1 MKKVKNR
8 YGMKKRILW
17 IAALLLAAGS
27 SGESSAQ
34 SGYRYPYVQDGK
46 IIVSRDEKGG
56 VKKVCLHPYWT
67 ATPSHSVGEDAN
79 RVAARFEVAAAD
91 ADAAAWGTTDG
102 SCTTPW
108 RRPTQR
114 ELLLMWVMQ
123 DRLTEI
129 AAFTDAW
136 YWSSTNNSTDNAWR
150 VHMGKDQGNGS
161 VNTNALS
168 VSYRTRCVKDIEPV
182 MNYPKVVEGKYIVS
196 EDEYGSSGGPFHAN
210 WTAATAPSHDE
221 NSANNAVSRVFE
233 VAANDLGERLNWN
246 NALFG
251 CTAYSQPGSSAGE
264 WRLPTQK
271 ELKLIYD
278 KKSLLI
284 GVGSFQEDYYWSS
297 TENSQ
302 KPIVG
307 AWSLQFLSTG
317 ASDSQPIKANRGCVR
332 CVRDL

>member
-1 MKKVKNR
+1 
-8 YGMKKRILW
+8 
-17 IAALLLAAGS
+17 
-27 SGESSAQ
+27 
-34 SGYRYPYVQDGK
+34 
-46 IIVSRDEKGG
+46 
-56 VKKVCLHPYWT
+56 
-67 ATPSHSVGEDAN
+67 
-79 RVAARFEVAAAD
+79 
-91 ADAAAWGTTDG
+91 
-102 SCTTPW
+102 
-108 RRPTQR
+108 
-114 ELLLMWVMQ
+114 
-123 DRLTEI
+123 
-129 AAFTDAW
+129 
-136 YWSSTNNSTDNAWR
+136 
-150 VHMGKDQGNGS
+150 
-161 VNTNALS
+161 
-168 VSYRTRCVKDIEPV
+168 
-182 MNYPKVVEGKYIVS
+182 
-196 EDEYGSSGGPFHAN
+196 
-210 WTAATAPSHDE
+210 
-221 NSANNAVSRVFE
+221 VSRVFE